1 MLSISREHK
10 EAQIKAESAPLPTD
24 NWLTIEKETLRSFH
38 QFPTANS
45 QLGTDRSE
53 KLHKTPTLIRCDNKL
68 AM

>member
-10 EAQIKAESAPLPTD
+10 EAQIKAESALQPTD

-45 QLGTDRSE
+45 QLGTDRSD
-53 KLHKTPTLIRCDNKL
+53 KLH
-68 AM
+68 